1 MVDKEDILE
10 LCDGPNVNSVIVK
23 VINKSN
29 NPLPQYKTSGAAGMD
44 LMAFITGDEEIVI
57 KPQETKLINTGLF
70 IELPTGWEAQV
81 RSRSGL
87 AAMENVFVLN
97 SPGTIDSDYRGE
109 IKVILTNL
117 GDKDFI
123 VHTGDR
129 IAQMV
134 LNKVTK
140 IKFYEVTNLDNTE
153 RGDGGFG
160 STGK

>member
-1 MVDKEDILE
+1 MVDKSNYVDLRA
-10 LCDGPNVNSVIVK
+10 GSNVDSVIVK

-29 NPLPQYKTSGAAGMD
+29 NPLPEYKTDGAAGMD
-44 LMAFITGDEEIVI
+44 VMAFIPDNVFIMPGHTEVI
-57 KPQETKLINTGLF
+57 STGLYVS
-70 IELPTGWEAQV
+70 IPKGWEIQV

-87 AAMENVFVLN
+87 AAKNSVFVLN

-117 GDKDFI
+117 SDENFI
-123 VHTGDR
+123 VHSGDR
-129 IAQMV
+129 IAQLV
-134 LNKVTK
+134 LNKVTSINFK
-140 IKFYEVTNLDNTE
+140 EVDNLDNTE

>member
-70 IELPTGWEAQV
+70 IGLPTGWEAQV

>member
-70 IELPTGWEAQV
+70 IALPTGWEAQV

-109 IKVILTNL
+109 VRVILTNL

>member
-1 MVDKEDILE
+1 MVDKNDYFVLS
-10 LCDGPNVNSVIVK
+10 DGSNVNSVIVK

-29 NPLPQYKTSGAAGMD
+29 NPLPQYKTTGAAGMD
-44 LMAFITGDEEIVI
+44 IMAYIPDGDYVII
-57 KPQETKLINTGLF
+57 KPQETKLILTGLF
-70 IELPTGWEAQV
+70 IALPSGWEAQV

-87 AAMENVFVLN
+87 AAMDNVFVLN

-117 GDKDFI
+117 GTEDFI
-123 VHTGDR
+123 IHSGDR
-129 IAQMV
+129 IAQLV

-140 IKFYEVTNLDNTE
+140 IMFKEVTNLDNTE

-160 STGK
+160 STGI

>member
-1 MVDKEDILE
+1 MVDKEDIIE

>member
-129 IAQMV
+129 IAQMI

>member
-109 IKVILTNL
+109 IRVILTNL
-117 GDKDFI
+117 GDKNFI

>member
-29 NPLPQYKTSGAAGMD
+29 NPLPQYKTPEAAGMD

-109 IKVILTNL
+109 IRVILTNL
-117 GDKDFI
+117 GDKEFI

>member
-1 MVDKEDILE
+1 
-10 LCDGPNVNSVIVK
+10 
-23 VINKSN
+23 
-29 NPLPQYKTSGAAGMD
+29 MD

-109 IKVILTNL
+109 IRVILTNL

>member
-109 IKVILTNL
+109 IRVILTNL

>member
-1 MVDKEDILE
+1 MVDKNDYFVLS
-10 LCDGPNVNSVIVK
+10 DGSNVNSVIVK

-29 NPLPQYKTSGAAGMD
+29 NPLPQYKTTGAAGMD
-44 LMAFITGDEEIVI
+44 IMAYIPDGDYVII
-57 KPQETKLINTGLF
+57 KPQETKLILTGLF
-70 IELPTGWEAQV
+70 IALPSGWEAQV

-87 AAMENVFVLN
+87 AAMDNVFVLN

-117 GDKDFI
+117 GTEDFI
-123 VHTGDR
+123 IHSGDR
-129 IAQMV
+129 IAQLV

-140 IKFYEVTNLDNTE
+140 IMFKEVTNLDNTE

-160 STGK
+160 STGV

>member
-109 IKVILTNL
+109 IRVILTNL

-134 LNKVTK
+134 LNKVTR

>member
-29 NPLPQYKTSGAAGMD
+29 NPLPQYKTPEAAGMD

-109 IKVILTNL
+109 IRVILTNL